1 MEDSSLAARARAGDR
16 AAFDALVERHYAAC
30 TRLAWRLLGRRHDA
44 EDAVQET
51 FLRAWRAIARY
62 QEQRCFRSWLF
73 RILVNRCRT
82 SGARR
87 SLRTVREGGDPVEAE
102 QAAASDGGSVYEL
115 RDALQRA
122 LATLDSSSRELVLLK
137 YGEGMDYETLSE
149 ILEVSVSALK
159 MRLMRARERLR
170 VALAEDFGGT

>member
-62 QEQRCFRSWLF
+62 EEQRCFRSWLF

-87 SLRTVREGGDPVEAE
+87 SLRTEREGGDQAHVE
-102 QAAASDGGSVYEL
+102 QAAASDGGGYEL
-115 RDALQRA
+115 RDALQVA

-170 VALAEDFGGT
+170 VALAEDFGGA